1 MITFLLDILPSGQ
14 WMGPYNTSDMRE
26 IFNQMFIDLCQSD
39 SPDVEGALKDASAK
53 ITEGCQISY
62 SMGE

>member
-1 MITFLLDILPSGQ
+1 
-14 WMGPYNTSDMRE
+14 MGPYNTSDMRE

-62 SMGE
+62 SMN